1 MIAGLALP
9 DPKELAKDVEWLEL
23 IDRLRLRKQRMVS
36 DFLSRFDGNVIYGGK
51 VPSEDIDALVG
62 ATMEMYFLLLS
73 GQPLPPALQRLP
85 ADLGSRRARQGV
97 PAEQLLEGVR
107 TNSRVIWNALREITD
122 PSLAGCLIRNT
133 DVFLGLVEWHV
144 REVQYAYLRQMDTL
158 QRQNETHRR
167 QALRK
172 LFEDPNIGSEEIAVI
187 CRQFDIQADDEFELA
202 VQLGAHIS
210 ECELCSVTGGSF
222 VHEFGRV
229 TCHFRALERDGIEQ
243 LRAGGLN
250 AYFSPVRGVQGLRRA
265 AHAGHS
271 LLLMQPSMADGLIT
285 PANTW
290 MRVAW
295 RAVEEFYP
303 NELLPVDLD
312 GIRSIGRST
321 RLRLI
326 ETASMFLTTGSIKT
340 TAESLFCHRN
350 TIVKRLAQFEEIVGL
365 RFSIPRECALIVL
378 VLTAFDSEEETD
390 A

>member
-23 IDRLRLRKQRMVS
+23 IDRLRLRKQQMVS

-51 VPSEDIDALVG
+51 VPREDIDALVG

-107 TNSRVIWNALREITD
+107 TNSRVIWNALRGITD
-122 PSLAGCLIRNT
+122 PTMAECLIRNT

-144 REVQYAYLRQMDTL
+144 REVQYAYLRQMDSM

-172 LFEDPNIGSEEIAVI
+172 LFEDPNIGSDEIAVI
-187 CRQFDIQADDEFELA
+187 CRQFDIKADDEFELA
-202 VQLGAHIS
+202 VQLGAHSS
-210 ECELCSVTGGSF
+210 ECALCSTPSGSF

-229 TCHFRALERDGIEQ
+229 TCHFRALERDRVEH
-243 LRAGGLN
+243 LRAGELS
-250 AYFSPVRGVQGLRRA
+250 AYFSPVRGVEGLRRA

-271 LLLMQPSMADGLIT
+271 LLLMQPSTADGLIT

-290 MRVAW
+290 MMVAW
-295 RAVEEFYP
+295 RAVKEFYP
-303 NELLPVDLD
+303 NELLPVNLD
-312 GIRSIGRST
+312 AIRSIGRSS

-326 ETASMFLTTGSIKT
+326 ETASTFLTTGSIKT
-340 TAESLFCHRN
+340 TAELLFCHRN

-365 RFSIPRECALIVL
+365 RFSQPRESALIVL
-378 VLTAFDSEEETD
+378 VLTALDSEEETD